1 MINGRTLD
9 ASTILDLHD
18 PLTAGHEDAA
28 LRQAIRLAFERG
40 ATTVILNMQEVP
52 GIDSSGVAALASGH
66 MTAANRGGHL
76 KLCNLTQKLK
86 DVFVV
91 MRLNTV
97 FDSYETE
104 ADAIASVPSAKQ
116 G

>member
-1 MINGRTLD
+1 MIKSRTLD
-9 ASTILDLHD
+9 AVTILDLHGA
-18 PLTAGHEDAA
+18 LAAGQEDAA
-28 LRQAIRLAFERG
+28 LRQAIRLAFENG

-86 DVFVV
+86 DVFVI
-91 MRLNTV
+91 MRLHTV
-97 FDSYETE
+97 FESYDTE
-104 ADAIASVPSAKQ
+104 ADALASVK
-116 G
+116 

>member
-1 MINGRTLD
+1 MIKSRTQD
-9 ASTILDLHD
+9 AVTILDLHG
-18 PLTAGHEDAA
+18 PLAAGHEDAA
-28 LRQAIRLAFERG
+28 LRQAIRLAFENG

-76 KLCNLTQKLK
+76 KLCHLTQKLK
-86 DVFVV
+86 DVFVI
-91 MRLNTV
+91 MRLHTV
-97 FDSYETE
+97 FESYDTE
-104 ADAIASVPSAKQ
+104 AEALASVTQ